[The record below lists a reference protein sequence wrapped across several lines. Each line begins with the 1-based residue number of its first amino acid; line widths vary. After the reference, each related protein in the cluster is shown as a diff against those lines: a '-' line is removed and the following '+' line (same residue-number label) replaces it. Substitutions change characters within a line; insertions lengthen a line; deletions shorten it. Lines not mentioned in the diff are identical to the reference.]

1 MDILSRRAWL
11 LAIVTAGTWLQ
22 GAAAHAAV
30 INWNTNSSGN
40 FNDAGNWTSN
50 TPGTGVPGSQDEAS
64 FARGSAR
71 AYTVTFPGDFT
82 SNPTRTYTNS
92 QLYVGNNTVTFG
104 ESTSRLLGRANYT
117 LTNPTTAVSPNRGI
131 VVGEASTDTA
141 ATLITG
147 LNTLTAVAAT
157 LGDQGVGT
165 LKVIGGTVN
174 ITDTSTPTTE
184 STGLIV
190 GNDGVG
196 KLFVSDGG
204 KVNVTGAS
212 GGMYVGYDGG
222 NPSSV
227 SIDGAGAQVNV
238 QGAGSVL
245 GVYEGAVAVTN
256 GGLLATNGD
265 TVLSGSV
272 SVDGVGSSWNAN
284 NIRFESGTISITA
297 GGSVTAAGAQE
308 LGYITV
314 DGTGST
320 LSIANN
326 TVEYVTV
333 TNGGQVIDTY
343 DNHQRADISVS
354 GAGSKWTSGAGGFS
368 ISFFEKFSVLSGGQL
383 VTQST
388 YLGSDSGNH
397 SNTAKVDGSGST
409 WTSQDMYVG
418 DGEEATLQVINGGNV
433 SVLNATLGV
442 NAPGTND
449 TDDEGGIGAIVVDGA
464 NSKFTATSGIK
475 IGQFGKGT
483 LTVSAGG
490 VVSDAD
496 GYIGTDVMSIGS
508 ASVGGSGSKWTNSGS
523 LHVGQAGTGSLNVIN
538 GGNVTSATGFVG
550 DAAGGS
556 GSVTIDGANSKWTL
570 TGDLRVGDAGTATL
584 TVKNG
589 GSVST
594 TANVI
599 IGAHGTLGGD
609 STVTAAMVQN
619 GGMVSPGNSP
629 GVLHV
634 QGNYSQTAD
643 GKLEVELNGTTLGTA
658 YDQLAVSGN
667 MALNGALDITFG
679 YTPHAG
685 DSFDILDW
693 GTRSGA
699 FGVFNFP
706 TLTGLRFD
714 VSQLYT
720 TGVLTIL
727 TKLPAGVLP
736 GDFDQD
742 GHVTQTDYGFW
753 KAGFGIS
760 GVATHLQGD
769 ANGDGRVD
777 AADYTIWRD
786 ELGQTGATGGSGAEA
801 TTAVPEPGTLLLTVI
816 AMISMAFGVRG
827 RRCTDGFIAGL

>member
-1 MDILSRRAWL
+1 MNILSRRIGL
-11 LAIVTAGTWLQ
+11 LAIMAAWTSLQ
-22 GAAAHAAV
+22 GAVALAAV

-40 FNDAGNWTSN
+40 FSDAANWTSI
-50 TPGTGVPGSQDEAS
+50 TPGTGVPGSQDEAA
-64 FARGSAR
+64 FARGSAVT
-71 AYTVTFPGDFT
+71 YTVTFPGDFLI
-82 SNPTRTYTNS
+82 NPTKTYTNS

-104 ESTSRLLGRANYT
+104 ESTARQLGRSNYT
-117 LTNPTTAVSPNRGI
+117 LTNPTNGISSNRGI
-131 VVGEASTDTA
+131 VVGEAATDTA

-147 LNTLTAVAAT
+147 LKTLTAVAAT
-157 LGDQGVGT
+157 LGDQGGSVGT

-174 ITDTSTPTTE
+174 ITDTNTPTTQ

-196 KLFVSDGG
+196 KLFVSGGG
-204 KVNVTGAS
+204 KVNVTGVG

-227 SIDGAGAQVNV
+227 SIDGVGAQINV

-245 GVYEGAVAVTN
+245 GVYAGTVAVTN
-256 GGLLATNGD
+256 GGLLATNYD
-265 TVLSGSV
+265 ALLYGSV
-272 SVDGVGSSWNAN
+272 SVDGVGSSWNA
-284 NIRFESGTISITA
+284 ISISLNGALHITS
-297 GGSVTAAGAQE
+297 GGSVTASYAHEAGH
-308 LGYITV
+308 ITV

-320 LSIANN
+320 LNTAEN

-333 TNGGQVIDTY
+333 TNGGQVNDNY

-368 ISFFEKFSVLSGGQL
+368 ISFKEHFSVLGGGQL
-383 VTQST
+383 VAQST

-397 SNTAKVDGSGST
+397 SSMINVDGSNST

-418 DGEEATLQVINGGNV
+418 DGEEAIMQVTNGGNV
-433 SVLNATLGV
+433 SALSAVLGV
-442 NAPGTND
+442 NAPGTEDIN
-449 TDDEGGIGAIVVDGA
+449 DEGGIGTIVVDGA
-464 NSKFTATSGIK
+464 TSKFTANGGIEV
-475 IGQFGKGT
+475 GQYGTGT

-490 VVSDAD
+490 NVSDAD
-496 GYIGTDVMSIGS
+496 GRIGGELMSIGN
-508 ASVGGSGSKWTNSGS
+508 ASVGGSGSTWTNSGS
-523 LHVGQAGTGSLNVIN
+523 LHVGQAGTGSLNVTN
-538 GGNVTSATGFVG
+538 GGKVSSATGFVG
-550 DAAGGS
+550 DVAGGS
-556 GSVTIDGANSKWTL
+556 GSVTIDGANSIWTL

-594 TANVI
+594 TGNVI
-599 IGAHGTLGGD
+599 VSAHGTFGGD
-609 STVTAAMVQN
+609 STVTAVMVQN

-634 QGNYSQTAD
+634 QGDYSQTAD
-643 GKLEVELNGTTLGTA
+643 GKLEIQLNGTTLGTG
-658 YDQLAVSGN
+658 YDQLVVSGN

-693 GTRSGA
+693 GTRGGA
-699 FGVFNFP
+699 FAAFNFP
-706 TLTGLRFD
+706 TLAGLRFD
-714 VSQLYT
+714 ISQLYT
-720 TGVLTIL
+720 TGVLTLL
-727 TKLPAGVLP
+727 TKLPPGVLP

-742 GHVTQTDYGFW
+742 GAVTMTDYGLW
-753 KAGFGIS
+753 KVGFGIS

-801 TTAVPEPGTLLLTVI
+801 TAAVPEPGTLLLTVV
-816 AMISMAFGVRG
+816 AMISMAFGVCG
-827 RRCTDGFIAGL
+827 RR